1 MNSAQVAV
9 KLAGL
14 SSSLNLLYEMLLL
27 ACFPVAVQFS
37 DPQKNSGSKS
47 PTKKIAEFCILNS
60 AFFFNKQT

>member
-47 PTKKIAEFCILNS
+47 PTKKLLNS
-60 AFFFNKQT
+60 VF